1 MSRLLLFTGTRPLP
15 SQLSLSLLSLS
26 GRPSTRP
33 ARYVGPALLR
43 LRCAGSWR
51 MHADAPVNME
61 NAIIV
66 LKPLQYECPRS
77 PRGSADLQLALCL
90 DLLID
95 LPRRGNL
102 IRNLKGH
109 ARSPRITP
117 QDLQPHICLVATAH
131 HLIARQGQELCD
143 RPFNRPFAPTS
154 KALDIGPPR
163 TPWQC
168 SHGLAQAL
176 AVL

>member
-1 MSRLLLFTGTRPLP
+1 MSRLLLFTGSRPLP

-66 LKPLQYECPRS
+66 LKPLQYEPAVAARIC
-77 PRGSADLQLALCL
+77 GSTHALCL

-131 HLIARQGQELCD
+131 HLIARQGKELCD
-143 RPFNRPFAPTS
+143 RLFNVRPYAPS

-163 TPWQC
+163 TP
-168 SHGLAQAL
+168 
-176 AVL
+176 

>member
-1 MSRLLLFTGTRPLP
+1 MLFTGTRPLP

-66 LKPLQYECPRS
+66 LKPLQYDARGRR
-77 PRGSADLQLALCL
+77 RGSADLRTCL
-90 DLLID
+90 DLLIDLLID

-131 HLIARQGQELCD
+131 HLIARQGKELCD
-143 RPFNRPFAPTS
+143 RLFNVRPYAPS
-154 KALDIGPPR
+154 KALGIGPPR
-163 TPWQC
+163 TP
-168 SHGLAQAL
+168 
-176 AVL
+176 